1 MSPDQWDADLSAV
14 HDAADNLGP
23 WLAIWQAETGPRS
36 AHARRAAADAIAAA
50 DDLLAATYRV
60 RARLITETRRADDE
74 AAVRADELLARTR
87 DGGAT

>member
-1 MSPDQWDADLSAV
+1 VSPDQWDADLSAV

-50 DDLLAATYRV
+50 DELLAATHRL
-60 RARLITETRRADDE
+60 RARLVAETGQAD
-74 AAVRADELLARTR
+74 RELLALIRGSGDET
-87 DGGAT
+87 G